1 MQQHPMQGHQMQ
13 PMIPTFA
20 TANITT
26 EHIQKYLDENKQ
38 LILAILD
45 NQNLG
50 KLNECAQYQA
60 KLQQNLMYLAA
71 IADSQPQPPTAHSQ
85 MTPNATMQ
93 PGTHYLQH
101 QQAQQQVAQSVMA
114 GRVPMQYAQQQL
126 QQEHQHQQQLQHQ
139 HQQQQHQQQQLQH
152 HQHQQSMHSQL
163 GMSSGGNNGL
173 HMLHNEAGMGG
184 NGSLSSRGIPDFGRG
199 TSGSTGET
207 MQPNRGLGADTRVGN
222 KQDGVSSENAHP
234 GSGDVHGNST
244 GHNADESEPLYLKAS
259 EEEAN

>member
-13 PMIPTFA
+13 PMISTFA

-71 IADSQPQPPTAHSQ
+71 IADSQPQPPAAHAQ
-85 MTPNATMQ
+85 MTPTAAMQ
-93 PGTHYLQH
+93 PGTHYMQH

-139 HQQQQHQQQQLQH
+139 QQQQQLQH
-152 HQHQQSMHSQL
+152 HQHQQSIHSHL

-173 HMLHNEAGMGG
+173 QMLHSEAGMGG
-184 NGSLSSRGIPDFGRG
+184 NGPLSSRGLPDFGRG

-207 MQPNRGLGADTRVGN
+207 MQPNRGLVADTRVGN
-222 KQDGVSSENAHP
+222 KQDGIASENAHP

-244 GHNADESEPLYLKAS
+244 GHNADESEPLYMKAS
-259 EEEAN
+259 EEEGN